1 MFADIS
7 VHALENVLGSL
18 LNETPSA
25 VTMSQMMLCTLC
37 SIGLGGCLAALHLF
51 SHKEHSSRSFLLSL
65 VLLPVIVQVVIM
77 LVNGNLGVGV
87 AVMGAF
93 GLIRFRSMPGSAR
106 EISSVFLAMAVGLA
120 DGMGYIGVA
129 AFLVAAVALVTW
141 VFDRLPVPDMQLLTR
156 ELKITI
162 PEDLDYSGIFD
173 DIFARFTRRAELVRV
188 KTVDMGSL
196 YELDH
201 RIVLKSQ
208 EEEKQMLDMIRCRN
222 GNLTI
227 VCGRRGEQ
235 REML

>member
-1 MFADIS
+1 MLASMPD
-7 VHALENVLGSL
+7 HVLNSI

-25 VTMSQMMLCTLC
+25 ITMFHLVVCTLC
-37 SIGLGGCLAALHLF
+37 SIGLGGCLAALHQY
-51 SHKEHSSRSFLLSL
+51 KNTSSRSFLLSL

-93 GLIRFRSMPGSAR
+93 SLIRFRSMQGNAR
-106 EISSVFLAMAVGLA
+106 EIASVFLAMAIGLA
-120 DGMGYIGVA
+120 NGMGYIGVA
-129 AFLVAAVALVTW
+129 MFLVGVVALITW
-141 VFDRLPVPDMQLLTR
+141 SFIGLSVPDAQLLAR

-173 DIFARFTRRAELVRV
+173 DIFEQFTRKSELVRV

-201 RIVLKSQ
+201 RIELKRQ
-208 EEEKQMLDMIRCRN
+208 EEEKQMLDLIRCRN

-227 VCGRRGEQ
+227 VCGRKGEQ
-235 REML
+235 GEML

>member
-1 MFADIS
+1 MLASMSDL
-7 VHALENVLGSL
+7 ALSSI
-18 LNETPSA
+18 LNEMPSA
-25 VTMSQMMLCTLC
+25 ITMFHLAVCTLC
-37 SIGLGGCLAALHLF
+37 SISLGVCLAALHRY
-51 SHKEHSSRSFLLSL
+51 KNTSSRSFLLSL

-93 GLIRFRSMPGSAR
+93 SLIRFRSIQGNAR
-106 EISSVFLAMAVGLA
+106 EIASVFLAMAIGLA
-120 DGMGYIGVA
+120 DGMGYIGIAV
-129 AFLVAAVALVTW
+129 FLVGVVALITW
-141 VFDRLPVPDMQLLTR
+141 SFICLPVPDGQLLAR

-162 PEDLDYSGIFD
+162 PEDLDYNGIFD
-173 DIFARFTRRAELVRV
+173 DIFERFTRKAELVRV

-208 EEEKQMLDMIRCRN
+208 EEEKQMLDLIRCRN

-227 VCGRRGEQ
+227 VCGRKGEQ
-235 REML
+235 EGML